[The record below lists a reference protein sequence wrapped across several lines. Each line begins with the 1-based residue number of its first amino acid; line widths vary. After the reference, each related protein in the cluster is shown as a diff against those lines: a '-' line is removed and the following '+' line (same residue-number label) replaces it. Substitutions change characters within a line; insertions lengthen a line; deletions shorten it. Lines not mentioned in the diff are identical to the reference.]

1 MSEEASWV
9 DVLAEARAV
18 NDDFDYVV
26 EIEF

>member
-1 MSEEASWV
+1 MSEEASRV

-18 NDDFDYVV
+18 SDDFDYVV

>member
-18 NDDFDYVV
+18 SDDFDYVV